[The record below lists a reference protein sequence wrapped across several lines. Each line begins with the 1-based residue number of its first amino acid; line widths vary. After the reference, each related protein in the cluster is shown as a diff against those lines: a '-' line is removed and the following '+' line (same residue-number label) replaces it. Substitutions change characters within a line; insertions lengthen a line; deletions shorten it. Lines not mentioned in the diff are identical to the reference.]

1 MIRQHALNSHDSGT
15 FTSSSNNDMVSA
27 ESADGDISV
36 AALNRQVCFVTILL
50 FFVLYSMYSSLAQ
63 FAVYFLI
70 LSYIASHSLSSSF
83 SQTSESSELS
93 SLYTEVLMDDGG
105 IDRKVSEYMQ
115 TLLRERFTN
124 KMLEI
129 VDELQ
134 LAYSHHD
141 LVRGAGSVFPVR
153 AGEFHFWFVCR
164 DTALLPLIITL
175 HTDPLLMTCCLHCI

>member
-1 MIRQHALNSHDSGT
+1 M
-15 FTSSSNNDMVSA
+15 
-27 ESADGDISV
+27 
-36 AALNRQVCFVTILL
+36 LL
-50 FFVLYSMYSSLAQ
+50 
-63 FAVYFLI
+63 
-70 LSYIASHSLSSSF
+70 
-83 SQTSESSELS
+83 
-93 SLYTEVLMDDGG
+93 DDGG

-153 AGEFHFWFVCR
+153 AGE
-164 DTALLPLIITL
+164 L
-175 HTDPLLMTCCLHCI
+175 TCSCFSFIMKMFISVVG